1 MYNTLIDQA
10 IDPHDLRARH
20 RTMGAVNERTAP
32 RLRNPLPPRA
42 APASHYTLAEFWRD
56 YPDDA
61 ACLERL
67 WRDRFAPDGHR
78 AYCPKCERERKF
90 HRTRTRASYTCDT
103 CGLHV
108 HPMKGTIFEKSRTS
122 LRLWF
127 YAMYLLISTRGG
139 LSTKQLE
146 GELGVGYKTADRM
159 RRRIE
164 ENLMAEPA
172 HGRSGGEVANEP
184 PFGRLPLGRL
194 LLGRRRA
201 DAPPQR

>member
-1 MYNTLIDQA
+1 V
-10 IDPHDLRARH
+10 
-20 RTMGAVNERTAP
+20 GAVNPPAGRAT
-32 RLRNPLPPRA
+32 RKPLPHRA
-42 APASHYTLAEFWRD
+42 VRVSDYTLAQFWRD

-67 WRDRFAPDGHR
+67 WRDRFAHDGHR

-103 CGLHV
+103 CGRHL
-108 HPMKGTIFEKSRTS
+108 HPMKGTIFEKSRTP

-127 YAMYLLISTRGG
+127 YAMYLLTSTRCG

-146 GELGVGYKTADRM
+146 RELGVGYKTAGRM

-164 ENLMAEPA
+164 ESLMPEPA
-172 HGRSGGEVANEP
+172 NRGLRGELEGEA
-184 PFGRLPLGRL
+184 PFGRQLGI
-194 LLGRRRA
+194 RRA
-201 DAPPQR
+201 EAPPQL

>member
-1 MYNTLIDQA
+1 LIPVTF
-10 IDPHDLRARH
+10 DPRVARA
-20 RTMGAVNERTAP
+20 GAVNERTGP
-32 RLRNPLPPRA
+32 RPRDPLPPRA
-42 APASHYTLAEFWRD
+42 GQASNYTLAEFWRD

-78 AYCPKCERERKF
+78 AYCPTCERERKF

-103 CGLHV
+103 CGRHV

-139 LSTKQLE
+139 LSTKQLK

-164 ENLMAEPA
+164 ENLMPEPA
-172 HGRSGGEVANEP
+172 QRGLGGNLDSERPSGRSS
-184 PFGRLPLGRL
+184 FGP
-194 LLGRRRA
+194 RRA